1 MAQFD
6 VHVLPDGTTVINLQ
20 SDLLFG
26 YPTTL
31 VAPLLPEDALP
42 VARSRMHPMFQI
54 DGERL
59 LLAPHLAS
67 AVPSRS
73 LGRVKASL
81 GDHDYAIKGALDMVV
96 SGY

>member
-6 VHVLPDGTTVINLQ
+6 VHVLPDGTTVVNLQ

-31 VAPLLPEDALP
+31 VAPLLPEADVP
-42 VARSRMHPMFQI
+42 VGRSRMHPMFLI
-54 DGERL
+54 GGERL

-67 AVPSRS
+67 AIPSRS
-73 LGRVKASL
+73 LGRVTVSL
-81 GDHDYAIKGALDMVV
+81 RDHDYAIKGALDVVV

>member
-6 VHVLPDGTTVINLQ
+6 VHILPDGTMVINLQ
-20 SDLLFG
+20 SDLLSG

-31 VAPLLPEDALP
+31 VAPLLPEDELP
-42 VARSRMHPMFQI
+42 VGRSRMHPMFQI
-54 DGERL
+54 DGQRL
-59 LLAPHLAS
+59 LLAPQLVS

-73 LGRVKASL
+73 LGRVTASL
-81 GDHDYAIKGALDMVV
+81 GDHDYVIKGALDMVL

>member
-54 DGERL
+54 DG
-59 LLAPHLAS
+59 
-67 AVPSRS
+67 
-73 LGRVKASL
+73 
-81 GDHDYAIKGALDMVV
+81 
-96 SGY
+96 